1 MPQQQGLPTWLT
13 LNSVNSPYMS
23 GQGDNVTGA
32 PFMAGGLNC
41 GDYFD
46 LTNDEAAS
54 LSNPS
59 VSLLYSGRYRYV
71 QVDSGATAANVK
83 TGTVG
88 FIRAGSSVK
97 NVVVLT
103 QGSGQTVGTYQVAA
117 NVGSGGG
124 SGAVIQVIVTAA
136 AAITVSV
143 VNGGFGYVSVP
154 SFTLATGGTVG
165 TVVAQLAGPS
175 MNLITSADI
184 ALATST
190 TVPGPV
196 RPVVFLNA
204 ITPGNYGFIQELG
217 VATVL
222 VGATKTQ
229 TAQQFAIVLSTAAN
243 GTLDTSS
250 ATYGPFAIGNILDP
264 IASPLAGTTL
274 KVLLDG
280 PFVQD

>member
-1 MPQQQGLPTWLT
+1 
-13 LNSVNSPYMS
+13 
-23 GQGDNVTGA
+23 
-32 PFMAGGLNC
+32 
-41 GDYFD
+41 
-46 LTNDEAAS
+46 
-54 LSNPS
+54 
-59 VSLLYSGRYRYV
+59 
-71 QVDSGATAANVK
+71 
-83 TGTVG
+83 
-88 FIRAGSSVK
+88 
-97 NVVVLT
+97 
-103 QGSGQTVGTYQVAA
+103 
-117 NVGSGGG
+117 
-124 SGAVIQVIVTAA
+124 
-136 AAITVSV
+136 
-143 VNGGFGYVSVP
+143 
-154 SFTLATGGTVG
+154 
-165 TVVAQLAGPS
+165 